1 MDDARKELE
10 QELKI
15 DPRNA
20 AAEFVLGELDLQTAK
35 LDEAIAHFSRA
46 VNLDAGFVDAFLELG
61 RALTSAGKAS
71 EAVAPL
77 ENAVKLQ
84 PENPMTHY
92 RLSIA
97 YSRVGRKEDAQRESA
112 TFKELSEKAQQTKE
126 TIQKAVS
133 GVPPEKP

>member
-1 MDDARKELE
+1 MGA
-10 QELKI
+10 
-15 DPRNA
+15 
-20 AAEFVLGELDLQTAK
+20 LDLQTAK

-97 YSRVGRKEDAQRESA
+97 YSRVG
-112 TFKELSEKAQQTKE
+112 
-126 TIQKAVS
+126 
-133 GVPPEKP
+133 